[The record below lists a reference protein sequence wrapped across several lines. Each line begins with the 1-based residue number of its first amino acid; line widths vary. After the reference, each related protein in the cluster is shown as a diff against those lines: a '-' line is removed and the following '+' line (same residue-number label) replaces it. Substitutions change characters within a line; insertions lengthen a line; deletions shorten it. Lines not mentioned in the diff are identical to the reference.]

1 VQPKITGKK
10 YVGLPHRPII
20 VYKFKNDLLKK
31 MDCIKNDIS
40 KWWVGSNISW
50 ALIIL

>member
-10 YVGLPHRPII
+10 YVGLPHRLIF

-31 MDCIKNDIS
+31 WTVS
-40 KWWVGSNISW
+40 KMTSANGGLGPI
-50 ALIIL
+50 